1 MRVLMTADTVGG
13 VWTYALDLAAA
24 LTRRGVHVDLA
35 TMGAPAQ
42 PDQRRAASL
51 IPGLRVLES
60 RWRLEWMD
68 DPWADVDAA
77 GDWLLRLER
86 ELRPDVVHLN
96 GYAHGALP
104 FAAPRLVVGHSCV
117 ASWWRAVHGCD
128 MPASYDTYRARV
140 RAGLLAADR
149 VVAPTGAMAD
159 ALVEHYGLARSP
171 GVIANGIPRR
181 RRGPNRKAP
190 FVLAA
195 GRLWDP
201 AKNLAALNEAAAHV
215 PWPIRVA
222 GDDMSPDGR
231 SQAASGV
238 EMLGRLPRMA
248 LAGWMSH
255 AAIFAHPARYEP
267 FGLAPLEAAASG
279 CALVLGDIPSLREV
293 WGDAA
298 LYVPPEDPAALAR
311 GIRELTCDPAR
322 RADYSL
328 RARRRAARY
337 DVDSQADAYLRAYA
351 DLLLDTRQE
360 EPTTPVMGQV

>member
-13 VWTYALDLAAA
+13 VFTYALDLASA
-24 LTRRGVHVDLA
+24 LATRGVHVDLA

-42 PDQRRAASL
+42 PDQRRAAAMV
-51 IPGLRVLES
+51 PGLRMLES
-60 RWRLEWMD
+60 AHRLEWMD

-77 GDWLLRLER
+77 GEWLLKLER

-104 FAAPRLVVGHSCV
+104 FQAPRLVVGHACV

-128 MPASYDTYRARV
+128 MPPSYDTYRARV

-149 VVAPTGAMAD
+149 VVAPTTTMGQDLRA
-159 ALVEHYGLARSP
+159 HYDLP
-171 GVIANGIPRR
+171 HEPMVIAHGIPRR

-201 AKNLAALNEAAAHV
+201 AKNLAALNEAAGHV

-222 GDDMSPDGR
+222 GDASSPDGR
-231 SQAASGV
+231 SHAAGGV

-298 LYVPPEDPAALAR
+298 VFVSPDDPQALAR
-311 GIRELTCDPAR
+311 GIRELAADPAR
-322 RADYSL
+322 RADYAL

-337 DVDSQADAYLRAYA
+337 DVESQAEAYLRVYA
-351 DLLLDTRQE
+351 DVMLDVRQE
-360 EPTTPVMGQV
+360 ETTTPAMGQA